1 MAQQFDVV
9 VIGAGPGGYPAA
21 IRASQLGL
29 KTAIVEKRYWG
40 GVCLNVGCIPSK
52 ALLYNAELAQIL
64 TKRAAVFGIQGE
76 PRMDYAAAFKR
87 SRRVAGRLVRGVQFL
102 LRKNRIQHFE
112 GRATFRDAHS
122 LDVAAADGAQE
133 TLRFDHAV
141 IATGATP
148 RLLPGT
154 ATGPRVVTYEAQIM
168 SPELPA
174 GIIIVGAGAIGVEFA
189 YVLHNYGVEVTL
201 VEYMERVVPL
211 EDEEISAELQRRF
224 ERDGMRILVGARVEG
239 IAEDAQ
245 EARVTL
251 RDAQGAQ
258 QVLTAEKVLQ
268 ATGFAPRVTGYGLE
282 RTGVALTEQGAI
294 DINERMQTSV
304 PHIYAVGDVT
314 MKKALAHVAE
324 SMGIIAAENIAGADT
339 VTLDYRFLPQA
350 TYCQPQIAS
359 FGYTEAQARAAGY
372 ELNVARFPWQANGKA
387 LGMGEPDGFVKLI
400 SDKRYG
406 ELLGAHLIGHGVTE
420 LLPELTLAQASELTP
435 AEIARNVHAH
445 PTLSEALKEAAHGL
459 EGRMINL

>member
-1 MAQQFDVV
+1 MAQEFDVV

-52 ALLYNAELAQIL
+52 ALLYNAELAQII
-64 TKRAAVFGIQGE
+64 TKRARDFGIQGE
-76 PRMDYAAAFKR
+76 PRMDYGAAFER
-87 SRRVAGRLVRGVQFL
+87 SRQVAGRLVKGVQFL
-102 LRKNRIQHFE
+102 MRKNSITRFE
-112 GRATFRDAHS
+112 GWARFRDAQR
-122 LDVAAADGAQE
+122 LDVELTEGGQE
-133 TLRFDHAV
+133 TLHFKHAI
-141 IATGATP
+141 IATGATA

-154 ATGPRVVTYEAQIM
+154 EVSERVVTYEEQIM
-168 SPELPA
+168 SVELPA
-174 GIIIVGAGAIGVEFA
+174 SIIIVGAGAIGVEFA

-201 VEYMERVVPL
+201 VEALERVVPL
-211 EDEEISAELQRRF
+211 EDEEISAGLHKQF
-224 ERDGMRILVGARVEG
+224 ERAGMRILVGASVES
-239 IAEDAQ
+239 IEEDA
-245 EARVTL
+245 EGVRVTVS
-251 RDAQGAQ
+251 DAQGTRE
-258 QVLTAEKVLQ
+258 LLSAEKVLQ
-268 ATGFAPRVTGYGLE
+268 AIGFAPRVSGFGLE
-282 RTGVALTEQGAI
+282 HTGVALTEQGAI
-294 DINERMQTSV
+294 DIDERMQTSV

-324 SMGIIAAENIAGADT
+324 SMGIIAAENIAGAET
-339 VTLDYRFLPQA
+339 ITLDYRFLPQA

-359 FGYTEAQARAAGY
+359 FGYTEAEAREAGY
-372 ELNVARFPWQANGKA
+372 EVNVARFPWQANGKA
-387 LGMGEPDGFVKLI
+387 LGMGEAEGFVKLV

-420 LLPELTLAQASELTP
+420 LLPELTLAQAAELTP
-435 AEIARNVHAH
+435 TEIARNVHAH